1 VSAVIDVLVIA
12 WQAGGGPGWQL
23 ALGHVT
29 AVALPACGVLRL
41 AGVPGPAGQRAGRG
55 KERNGE

>member
-1 VSAVIDVLVIA
+1 VSTAIGILVIA
-12 WQAGGGPGWQL
+12 WNDGGGPGWQL

-29 AVALPACGVLRL
+29 AVALAGYGLLRL
-41 AGVPGPAGQRAGRG
+41 AGALGAAGQRAGRE